1 MKYLLL
7 FCLVLILTI
16 SPGLVGS
23 QTTQLCAT
31 SAECLELAKFN
42 YQEGKLQEAKL
53 ILETALNQE
62 LSSETQVI
70 VWLNLALIEQELG
83 NHSQSSQAIN
93 QIEKLI
99 KFVEDEQLQR
109 QLYAQSLDVKGQL
122 AISLGNHVEAL
133 ETWQEAAKIYT
144 ETNNILGLVNN
155 QLYQV
160 QALTSLGL
168 YGEAYQNLTSLA
180 AELNNYPNSPEK
192 AKALASLGDILRRI
206 GRHEEAE
213 IKLQESLELS
223 QALGLTELVSLNLIN
238 LGKLNQ
244 LSNNYD
250 QALNYYQQAREL
262 APNLE
267 VNIRAGLN
275 QLSILIKQQE
285 WSQSQPL
292 INEIAAKIE
301 QLPKQIEGIN
311 LRISFAQ
318 ELLQMELESQN
329 NDLIIE
335 QLTTAIKLAQTLGYS
350 RGEAEAM
357 GKLGLLYEQHQQFT
371 PAQTLTQNALLLS
384 QNINATDLNYQW
396 EWQLGRILQ
405 QQQQREQ
412 SIIAY
417 SQAVKSLQSLR
428 QDLVTVS
435 SDVQFSFREEVEP
448 VYRGFVDIL
457 LQPEANQQQLKQA
470 REVIEAL
477 QLAELDDF
485 FRDACLD
492 VQPVQ
497 IDELDPNAGI
507 IYTIF
512 LENRLGV
519 ILAIPNQPLS
529 YYEVAVAKSEIV
541 KQLNSLNAA
550 LQNPEQEVQSQLL
563 RQPYDWLIKPIESQ
577 LETYH
582 LDTIVFI
589 LDGEL
594 RNLPPQV
601 FFDGEQYL
609 IEKYNVAIAPSLE
622 LIDFQESSLG
632 DSPLL
637 LAGLS
642 EGRQGFSELP
652 GVEQEIQKISDTTT
666 GSVLL
671 NADFTKGQFSES
683 IQKYPYTIVHL
694 ATHGQFSSRLEE
706 TFLLTWDNRLGINDL
721 TTLLGSDQRQLQP
734 IELLVLSAC
743 QTAVGDNRATLG
755 LAGIA
760 ARVGVRTTIA
770 SLWDVSDESTSL
782 LMQEFY
788 DQLINQGYS
797 KAKALRNAQIKLL
810 QQEKYHHPYYWSA
823 FILLGNWL

>member
-16 SPGLVGS
+16 SPGLVNS
-23 QTTQLCAT
+23 QTTESC
-31 SAECLELAKFN
+31 SNPSECLELAKIN

-53 ILETALNQE
+53 ILETTLNQE
-62 LSSETQVI
+62 LSSETKVI
-70 VWLNLALIEQELG
+70 VLLNLALIQQELG

-93 QIEKLI
+93 QGEKLI

-109 QLYAQSLDVKGQL
+109 QLYAQLLDVKGQL
-122 AISLGNHVEAL
+122 AISLGKDVEAL

-168 YGEAYQNLTSLA
+168 YREAYENLTSLA

-206 GRHEEAE
+206 GRTEQAE

-250 QALNYYQQAREL
+250 QALNYYQQAKEL

-267 VNIRAGLN
+267 LNIRAGIN

-285 WSQSQPL
+285 WSKSQPL
-292 INEIAAKIE
+292 INEITAKIE
-301 QLPKQIEGIN
+301 QLPKQIATIN
-311 LRISFAQ
+311 LRINFAE
-318 ELLQMELESQN
+318 ELLQMQSESQN

-335 QLTTAIKLAQTLGYS
+335 QLTTAIKLAQTLGYT

-357 GKLGLLYEQHQQFT
+357 GRLGLLYEQHQQFT

-417 SQAVKSLQSLR
+417 SQAVKSIQSLR
-428 QDLVTVS
+428 QDLVTIS

-448 VYRGFVDIL
+448 VYREFVDIL
-457 LQPEANQQQLKQA
+457 LQPEASQQQLKQA

-497 IDELDPNAGI
+497 IDQLDPNAGL

-519 ILAIPNQPLS
+519 ILAIPNQPLT
-529 YYEVAVAKSEIV
+529 YYEVAIAKSEIV
-541 KQLNSLNAA
+541 KQINWLNAA
-550 LQNPEQEVQSQLL
+550 LQNPEREVRSQLL

-577 LETYH
+577 LETHH
-582 LDTIVFI
+582 LETIVFI

-601 FFDGEQYL
+601 FFDGKQYL
-609 IEKYNVAIAPSLE
+609 VEKYNVAIAPSLE
-622 LIDFQESSLG
+622 LIDFQESPLE

-637 LAGLS
+637 LAGLT
-642 EGRQGFSELP
+642 EERQGFSELP
-652 GVEQEIQKISDTTT
+652 GVEQEIQKIRDTTT

-671 NADFTKGQFSES
+671 NADFTKGQFSENM
-683 IQKYPYTIVHL
+683 QGYPYTIVHL

-706 TFLLTWDNRLGINDL
+706 TFLLTWDDRLGINDL
-721 TTLLGSDQRQLQP
+721 TILLSSDQKQLQP
-734 IELLVLSAC
+734 LELLVLSAC

-760 ARVGVRTTIA
+760 VRVGARSTIA
-770 SLWDVSDESTSL
+770 SLWEVSDESTSL

-797 KAKALRNAQIKLL
+797 KAKALRNAQINLL
-810 QQEKYHHPYYWSA
+810 QQQKYHHPYYWSG